1 MRAWRNLKARKIIMK
16 PRGKPIKWSPEVA
29 YAVGLITTDG
39 CLSNDGR
46 HIIMNSS
53 DIPQLKTFKSCLNLS
68 NKISERKNDGWAKKP
83 AYRVQ
88 FGNIILYKWLL
99 NIGLMPNKTKRI
111 GILKIP
117 NKYFFDFLRG
127 HIDGDGYIKKY
138 QDPVY
143 PNSQRLYT
151 HFFSAS
157 LEHLKWVQNKLKHL
171 LDIEGYFQKFKG
183 EFGLTFAKRESLKLL
198 SKIYPNPNV
207 PCLKR
212 KYKIIQSLINKPRW

>member
-1 MRAWRNLKARKIIMK
+1 MK
-16 PRGKPIKWSPEVA
+16 PRGKPVKWSPEIA

-46 HIIMNSS
+46 HIIMTSS
-53 DIPQLKTFKSCLNLS
+53 DIPQLKTFKKCLNLS
-68 NKISERKNDGWAKKP
+68 NKISETKNYGWAKKP

-99 NIGLMPNKTKRI
+99 NIGLMPNKTKRV

-117 NKYFFDFLRG
+117 DKYFFDFLRG

-151 HFFSAS
+151 HFFSAR
-157 LEHLKWVQNKLKHL
+157 LGHLKWVQNKLKHL
-171 LDIEGYFQKFKG
+171 LDIGGYIQKFKG
-183 EFGLTFAKRESLKLL
+183 EFGLTFAKKESLKLL
-198 SKIYPNPNV
+198 SKLYFNPNA

-212 KYKIIQSLINKPRW
+212 KYKIVEHLLSS